1 MNIYY
6 DHNYV
11 KKTFLYC
18 KKSKMLISL
27 YLKSERIIFFFLST
41 YLYFSNF
48 FYSEHILPLYLEK
61 YLK

>member
-27 YLKSERIIFFFLST
+27 YLKPERIIFFLST

-48 FYSEHILPLYLEK
+48 FYSEHILLLYLEK